1 MVFGSEI
8 GKVLWFDRKKG
19 YGFVKLVNPE
29 SENTGKDVFI
39 HYSSINCNSDFK
51 VLYPGETV
59 SLDVEKNTDDSSDKE
74 FITSNVSG
82 VYGTSLIVDNE
93 DFMFKVIQKKNRNR
107 DPSESNTEEG
117 SGESE
122 DEGEVVS

>member
-1 MVFGSEI
+1 MAFGSEI

-29 SENTGKDVFI
+29 SEYVDKDVFV
-39 HYSSINCNSDFK
+39 HYTSISCDSDFK

-74 FITSNVSG
+74 FNTGNVTG
-82 VYGTSLIVDNE
+82 IYGSSLMVDNE
-93 DFMFKVIQKKNRNR
+93 DFMFKVIQKRNRNKS
-107 DPSESNTEEG
+107 DVSEEVN
-117 SGESE
+117 
-122 DEGEVVS
+122 DDDEVVS

>member
-1 MVFGSEI
+1 MVVGSEI

-29 SENTGKDVFI
+29 SENTGKDVFV
-39 HYSSINCNSDFK
+39 HYSSIKCNSDFK

-74 FITSNVSG
+74 FNTSNVSG

-93 DFMFKVIQKKNRNR
+93 DFMFKVIQKKNRSR
-107 DPSESNTEEG
+107 DPSETATEEDN
-117 SGESE
+117 GEVE
-122 DEGEVVS
+122 DEVVS